1 MENLEGIIMDYI
13 HKMRKGYTIIGA
25 MLSGS
30 YIRGTMG
37 PNSDIDIFFI
47 WNREN
52 DSMRGREFYSDIE
65 FEYFFS
71 PEWKYHDR
79 IKSDLTS
86 QQIYATGQ
94 IILDTDDIF
103 KKIQEKAIDAYNNY
117 SPELT
122 VSQKTDYSFYIETLL
137 KDGIDMLENHQIE
150 NFYFLSGMHI
160 PRFCDIIAKMRKTY
174 PVYEKYAIE
183 QLKALDEELY
193 SYIIEL
199 YRVKDIKCL
208 SKKWKDLCRYILKE
222 LGDIELRNYQVVS
235 KLDRC

>member
-1 MENLEGIIMDYI
+1 MKRLDGIVKDYI
-13 HKMRKGYTIIGA
+13 YKMRKEYPIIGA
-25 MLSGS
+25 MITGS

-37 PNSDIDIFFI
+37 ANSDIDIFFI
-47 WNREN
+47 WNRE
-52 DSMRGREFYSDIE
+52 DESMRGREFYRDIE

-103 KKIQEKAIDAYNNY
+103 KKIQEKAIDTYNNY

-137 KDGIDMLENHQIE
+137 KDGIDMLEDNQIE
-150 NFYFLSGMHI
+150 NFCFLSGMHI
-160 PRFCDIIAKMRKTY
+160 PRFCDIIAKMRRRY
-174 PVYEKYAIE
+174 PVYEKYAME
-183 QLKALDEELY
+183 QLKVLDGELY

-199 YRVKDIKCL
+199 YQVKNIKCL
-208 SKKWKDLCRYILKE
+208 SKKWKDLCGYILKE
-222 LGDIELRNYQVVS
+222 LGDIEISNYQAVS
-235 KLDRC
+235 KLDR